1 MVTLEVDNQA
11 QLHQASKLPGS
22 GLKQIKA
29 RLTFDSPQYLENERR
44 GFSREPVGFC
54 GAQAL
59 LNPGSRRVS
68 GVDDD
73 ALAV

>member
-29 RLTFDSPQYLENERR
+29 RLTFDNPGYLENERR
-44 GFSREPVGFC
+44 GF
-54 GAQAL
+54 
-59 LNPGSRRVS
+59 NKM
-68 GVDDD
+68 
-73 ALAV
+73 